1 MADPVLFSNGFFA
14 WSTSTGSA
22 AADQVRGIKSV
33 ELPFS
38 KAELANSVMGDGAAT
53 FYPGIMSI
61 PITVQQ
67 RQEFTTGSGSTLGD
81 FGADKEAWT
90 RWNAGSKFRVKV
102 RAVNSAVSSV
112 NPSYVFNAVSLFA
125 YNPIKGSHGQLLE
138 STLKFALLSGC
149 TVSRSTT
156 T

>member
-14 WSTSTGSA
+14 WSTSTGAA
-22 AADQVRGIKSV
+22 AADQVKGIKSI

-67 RQEFTTGSGSTLGD
+67 RQEFTTGGAALGD

-90 RWNAGSKFRVKV
+90 RWNAGTKFRVKA
-102 RAVNSAVSSV
+102 RAVNAAVSST
-112 NPSYVFNAVSLFA
+112 NPSYLFSGVSLFA

-138 STLKFALLSGC
+138 STLKFGLLSGC
-149 TVSRSTT
+149 LVTRSTST
-156 T
+156 